1 VLHIL
6 IKKLQNGVD
15 IYFQIGHFDRN
26 MISIL
31 SRLICPVAKCVKYG
45 SHLSVFRN
53 REYHLCIAMR
63 NYTVSA
69 SYEIENDNI

>member
-6 IKKLQNGVD
+6 IKKLQNGVN
-15 IYFQIGHFDRN
+15 IYFQIGHFGGN
-26 MISIL
+26 MIPIL
-31 SRLICPVAKCVKYG
+31 SKLICSVARCVKYG
-45 SHLSVFRN
+45 SHLNVLRN
-53 REYHLCIAMR
+53 REYHLRIAMR